1 MRCCRPRH
9 HNDASPVGLTKA
21 RLQSPKRHA
30 VVLDGFEIKRDSN
43 QTVRATNM
51 QRLLRLGNPDLSG
64 LGRRG
69 LPGESE
75 REMFSV
81 AVEKRFGDV
90 EGISETHALELVS
103 DNGDTPIAPK
113 TRQIARRWAGRRSIH
128 PCAVRKATG

>member
-1 MRCCRPRH
+1 
-9 HNDASPVGLTKA
+9 
-21 RLQSPKRHA
+21 
-30 VVLDGFEIKRDSN
+30 
-43 QTVRATNM
+43 M